1 MTRDEIVACQE
12 KERTFLA
19 TPIGKAFNKF
29 KNASAYY
36 WQRDC
41 NETISSARLRKL
53 FEAMETAE
61 SELRALIEPAAM
73 GKDVP

>member
-1 MTRDEIVACQE
+1 MTRDEIIAYQE
-12 KERTFLA
+12 KERAFIA

-36 WQRDC
+36 WQCDC

-53 FEAMETAE
+53 SETMEAAET
-61 SELRALIEPAAM
+61 ELRALIEPIAM
-73 GKDVP
+73 GRDS